1 MDSYP
6 HERALLIG
14 ASGGILGWY
23 GSRFDLGAIVGVL
36 LLARFRGRGQSV
48 VGAFCFSLLALVSAK
63 AGPRSLHASADLAQ
77 VGGAAS
83 AIWLCAFLASGR
95 KPAATARAGDN
106 VWESLLKLFPGWMWI
121 TRPDGTAAGAE
132 ATLAGT
138 EATDISALLDQAK
151 GRSPTSTRSCSMRTT
166 S

>member
-1 MDSYP
+1 
-6 HERALLIG
+6 
-14 ASGGILGWY
+14 
-23 GSRFDLGAIVGVL
+23 
-36 LLARFRGRGQSV
+36 
-48 VGAFCFSLLALVSAK
+48 
-63 AGPRSLHASADLAQ
+63 LHASADLAQ

>member
-6 HERALLIG
+6 HERG
-14 ASGGILGWY
+14 PSHRGERRRLGLV
-23 GSRFDLGAIVGVL
+23 RFSVDLAAIVGVL

-48 VGAFCFSLLALVSAK
+48 VGAFCFSLLALGSAK

-106 VWESLLKLFPGWMWI
+106 VWESLLKLFP
-121 TRPDGTAAGAE
+121 AGCGSHG
-132 ATLAGT
+132 LT
-138 EATDISALLDQAK
+138 ELWS
-151 GRSPTSTRSCSMRTT
+151 S
-166 S
+166 